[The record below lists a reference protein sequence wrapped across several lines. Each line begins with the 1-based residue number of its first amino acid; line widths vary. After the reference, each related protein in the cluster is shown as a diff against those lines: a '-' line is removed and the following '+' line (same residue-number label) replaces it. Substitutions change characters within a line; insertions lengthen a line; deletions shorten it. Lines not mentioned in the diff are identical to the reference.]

1 MIIYLKNNLSNLMF
15 SLFLF
20 LFAVEPIF
28 ENIEILDYIVWSI
41 MILCGVVWL
50 ASFIKSIVKKRKD
63 FMSKSLF
70 SFFDIASSLIGSI
83 ISYSLNSHLF
93 KMWIF
98 LLVINI
104 IFILIPSPR
113 KQQ

>member
-1 MIIYLKNNLSNLMF
+1 MF

-63 FMSKSLF
+63 FMWR
-70 SFFDIASSLIGSI
+70 
-83 ISYSLNSHLF
+83 N
-93 KMWIF
+93 
-98 LLVINI
+98 
-104 IFILIPSPR
+104 R
-113 KQQ
+113 